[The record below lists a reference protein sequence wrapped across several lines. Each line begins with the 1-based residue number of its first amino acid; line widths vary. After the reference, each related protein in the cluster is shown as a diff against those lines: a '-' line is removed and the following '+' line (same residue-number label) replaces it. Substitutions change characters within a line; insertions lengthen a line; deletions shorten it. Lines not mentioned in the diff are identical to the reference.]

1 MIKMRRGFVFNLIRH
16 LITIMKMRFV
26 LAMNLII
33 NPNSHDENKMSIY
46 YELNQ
51 PPK

>member
-1 MIKMRRGFVFNLIRH
+1 MRQGFAIKLNQTSHNHNENRL
-16 LITIMKMRFV
+16 V
-26 LAMNLII
+26 LTMNLIN